1 MKTNS
6 IIICLLLCVLSSC
19 KTAKFASTG
28 SVLHSKEEY
37 FAYNIKPDGDIGDVN
52 IASIFSRKYKRDS
65 LPLTFSVET
74 KNDSL
79 FLWYKI
85 AKDSSLVTIKE
96 AYKGTKKQKFWRKY
110 FSFVVIP
117 FFPIFAKTNIDRI
130 RIGKD
135 REGNLLVQNYYDNS
149 GWILIIGAGR
159 SGHPEYVFKNPNKV
173 NRTTSYY
180 EKGLFGLKNAH
191 QEKITPPLFQYI
203 SAFNNQLAEVK
214 YQNLWGIINEK
225 GQWIIPAQYHSLRT
239 SEVYD
244 EPTVYVVSI
253 GEKYGIISRS
263 GTELVPLQ
271 YDEITNNNSNRYILT
286 KGTKKGLFIG
296 GKIHIPAIY
305 TQFYGLL
312 IDGKYQLCF
321 KEDVPFFVDD
331 AGYEYAALKREK
343 STHLISLPSYQTS
356 EIEYNKVFY
365 RPNLLKKRK
374 IALEEESN

>member
-85 AKDSSLVTIKE
+85 PKDSSLVTIKE

-149 GWILIIGAGR
+149 GWVLIIGAGR

-286 KGTKKGLFIG
+286 KGTKKI
-296 GKIHIPAIY
+296 IVMSERMPAVTSSSEAFCRRGRLNFSSIY
-305 TQFYGLL
+305 QAT
-312 IDGKYQLCF
+312 LCTNGF
-321 KEDVPFFVDD
+321 
-331 AGYEYAALKREK
+331 
-343 STHLISLPSYQTS
+343 SL
-356 EIEYNKVFY
+356 
-365 RPNLLKKRK
+365 
-374 IALEEESN
+374 